1 MDAERENVSTEAQ
14 FHQPTRE
21 DLMKCF
27 DKYDMTHKKRGVAY
41 IFNNENFKDS
51 KLSTR
56 HGSSKDTEDFK
67 ASLLNLGFR
76 EDDIKVHT
84 DESADEMRKALNEF
98 EQDNPD
104 IEGNIDCFICAILS
118 HGGEDDIIYGYEGK
132 VELDELLSYLRP
144 DRCPSLTGIP
154 KLIFIQTCRGSKIDV
169 GVERNDAE
177 KEESGKKPP
186 KIPIMADML
195 VFHSSSNK
203 YPSIRDKDTGSW
215 FMQTLSRMLMEYGAE
230 YEIMKL
236 LAAVCNHVAS
246 IELQIS
252 LILKGERVNS
262 DFKQMPQIMTTLRK
276 ELKFEPRR

>member
-1 MDAERENVSTEAQ
+1 ME
-14 FHQPTRE
+14 
-21 DLMKCF
+21 
-27 DKYDMTHKKRGVAY
+27 HKKRGVAY

-51 KLSTR
+51 KNLPIR

-76 EDDIKVHT
+76 EDDIKVHA
-84 DESADEMRKALNEF
+84 DESADEMRKTLDEF

-104 IEGNIDCFICAILS
+104 IKGNIDCFICAILS
-118 HGGEDDIIYGYEGK
+118 HGKENDIIYGYDGE

-154 KLIFIQTCRGSKIDV
+154 KLIFIQACRGSKIDV

-177 KEESGKKPP
+177 EEETGKKPP

-203 YPSIRDKDTGSW
+203 YPSMRDKEIGSW
-215 FMQTLSRMLMEYGAE
+215 FMQTLSKMLMEYGTE
-230 YEIMKL
+230 YEMMTL
-236 LAAVCNHVAS
+236 LTAVSKYVAS
-246 IELQIS
+246 LEFQS
-252 LILKGERVNS
+252 S
-262 DFKQMPQIMTTLRK
+262 DKPEYNVCKQMPQIMSTLVK
-276 ELKFEPRR
+276 KLKFERRNEDISVNIHS